1 MMADYLK
8 HYQMELKAI
17 GPVHIGSGKKLL
29 KKEYIYR
36 WRRGIVLI
44 PDETALIDGLRKY
57 HVEDKFIDYILRGSN
72 YKDLGGWLD
81 DQGIPRTEYE
91 QWVSYRLEGGDIL
104 AERSKGIDV
113 LTCLKDNYRQPYIP
127 GSSIKG
133 MFRTILLAAE
143 LLKRNRNYSASGSKV
158 VAKAAVHERDRRRYL
173 KSEITDI
180 ENRAFHTLRRV
191 DERGKEVP
199 LKDAV
204 NDCLSGL
211 IVSDSEP
218 LETSDLILCQ
228 KMDVTVDGETN
239 KLPILREALRPG
251 TVFRFTVTIDPKVCS
266 YDINDILAAAELFNN
281 AYYDM
286 YVKMFAGADRPLPGT
301 VYLGG
306 GTGYF
311 TKTVLYPLLG
321 YKEGLRTASRILD
334 QTLPPKI
341 REKHGHNL
349 DARKGV
355 SPHMLK
361 CTEYRGKRYQM
372 GMCTIS
378 LVE

>member
-1 MMADYLK
+1 MADYLK

-113 LTCLKDNYRQPYIP
+113 LTCLKDNYRKPYIP

-143 LLKRNRNYSASGSKV
+143 QYDVGACWVHIRNRTGKRKSSDEEIRELLGIPNNYAVLNLIALGGKGEQKSGYSESDFDFSKV
-158 VAKAAVHERDRRRYL
+158 RQE
-173 KSEITDI
+173 S
-180 ENRAFHTLRRV
+180 F
-191 DERGKEVP
+191 
-199 LKDAV
+199 
-204 NDCLSGL
+204 
-211 IVSDSEP
+211 
-218 LETSDLILCQ
+218 
-228 KMDVTVDGETN
+228 
-239 KLPILREALRPG
+239 
-251 TVFRFTVTIDPKVCS
+251 
-266 YDINDILAAAELFNN
+266 
-281 AYYDM
+281 
-286 YVKMFAGADRPLPGT
+286 
-301 VYLGG
+301 
-306 GTGYF
+306 
-311 TKTVLYPLLG
+311 
-321 YKEGLRTASRILD
+321 
-334 QTLPPKI
+334 
-341 REKHGHNL
+341 
-349 DARKGV
+349 
-355 SPHMLK
+355 
-361 CTEYRGKRYQM
+361 
-372 GMCTIS
+372 
-378 LVE
+378 

>member
-113 LTCLKDNYRQPYIP
+113 LTCLKDNYRKPYIP

-158 VAKAAVHERDRRRYL
+158 VAKAAVHERDHGDTLPGFYLELLRRRPQCAG
-173 KSEITDI
+173 
-180 ENRAFHTLRRV
+180 NAVRRGCP
-191 DERGKEVP
+191 R
-199 LKDAV
+199 
-204 NDCLSGL
+204 
-211 IVSDSEP
+211 
-218 LETSDLILCQ
+218 
-228 KMDVTVDGETN
+228 
-239 KLPILREALRPG
+239 
-251 TVFRFTVTIDPKVCS
+251 
-266 YDINDILAAAELFNN
+266 
-281 AYYDM
+281 
-286 YVKMFAGADRPLPGT
+286 
-301 VYLGG
+301 
-306 GTGYF
+306 
-311 TKTVLYPLLG
+311 
-321 YKEGLRTASRILD
+321 RTH
-334 QTLPPKI
+334 PCG
-341 REKHGHNL
+341 HG
-349 DARKGV
+349 R
-355 SPHMLK
+355 
-361 CTEYRGKRYQM
+361 
-372 GMCTIS
+372 
-378 LVE
+378 